1 MPNRLIKESICTSN
15 EIDQLSPEEEI
26 TFYRLIVNCDDFG
39 RADGRPAVLRAKL
52 YPLRLD
58 SISDTQIEALINK
71 LCSINLTTTYFVDG
85 RPYIQVTKWAE
96 HQQIRAQKS
105 KYPDPNNG
113 NHPLSLA
120 IVGNQLKSNDING
133 NHVKSFAPVLDI
145 ESDSVSVID
154 ISISNP
160 ETFEIFEFWNKQD
173 IIKHRNFNQDIQK
186 AISGRLK
193 SGFCKDEL
201 LKAIEN
207 YALILKSDD
216 YKWSYS
222 WTLKDF
228 LQRGLERFIDI
239 EVAKKNYLIKPDKPV
254 KNNQTPPLKRLN

>member
-58 SISDTQIEALINK
+58 SISDTQIEELVNK
-71 LCSINLTTTYFVDG
+71 LCSINLVSIYIVDG
-85 RPYIQVTKWAE
+85 RPYIQVTKWAD

-105 KYPDPNNG
+105 KYPNPNNG
-113 NHPLSLA
+113 SKPSLL
-120 IVGNQLKSNDING
+120 VDNGYQLISSEING

-145 ESDSVSVID
+145 ESDSVID
-154 ISISNP
+154 ITISNP

-173 IIKHRNFNQDIQK
+173 IIKHRNFTQDIQK
-186 AISGRLK
+186 AINGRLK
-193 SGFCKDEL
+193 SGFVKDEL

-228 LQRGLERFIDI
+228 LQRGLEKFIDM

-254 KNNQTPPLKRLN
+254 KNNSTPPLKRLN